1 MLSRIGLIA
10 ALIYTQTLLA
20 AECGPTISAAPISEI
35 KESLDPIQT
44 ALHQH
49 LKSLT
54 AALSAAE
61 EREYF
66 WVRLALDQSSELN
79 HAVVH
84 LLTLVQI
91 RDAMVDKRDR
101 YVLQR
106 YASAQIVHLANLS
119 RLTTESVALVLT
131 KVRQPGIAIDVARL
145 RDYPWTSTSPMHHAM
160 CLNSINPSEPR
171 L

>member
-1 MLSRIGLIA
+1 VTPADGVNA
-10 ALIYTQTLLA
+10 A
-20 AECGPTISAAPISEI
+20 
-35 KESLDPIQT
+35 
-44 ALHQH
+44 
-49 LKSLT
+49 
-54 AALSAAE
+54 
-61 EREYF
+61 
-66 WVRLALDQSSELN
+66 VRLALDQSSELN

-145 RDYPWTSTSPMHHAM
+145 RDLSMDVHKSYASCDVPK
-160 CLNSINPSEPR
+160 LNQPK
-171 L
+171 